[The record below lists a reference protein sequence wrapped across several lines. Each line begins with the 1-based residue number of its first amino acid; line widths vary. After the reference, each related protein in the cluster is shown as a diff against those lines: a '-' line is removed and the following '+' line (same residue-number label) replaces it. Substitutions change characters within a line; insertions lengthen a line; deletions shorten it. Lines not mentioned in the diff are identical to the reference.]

1 MFSSHGNFQRICK
14 NLQIFWPG
22 IKRCSAITLIACY
35 YLQKKKKLPFRS
47 VFKPEQNPLTFQQ
60 RAGNTGRNKP
70 IRSPEKGAPGKTEIR
85 SIALCSTVI
94 THTRIFADLC
104 SWDVRGHFAQLVSWF
119 TDTGDYMAKRRS
131 SLSRQHSRTEP
142 LECLSTGEALGASVF
157 ALLPTRL
164 VLHHRRASRLYR
176 THDFLGSNHLSS
188 RNNIINPRN
197 KPRSCWGFHLRNNTV
212 KINFWLEKSGLLIF
226 FFKCHGK
233 RQTAWTQLCRTWES
247 RGRGKEI
254 IPLQMVWPPGWG
266 WQPGKL

>member
-1 MFSSHGNFQRICK
+1 M
-14 NLQIFWPG
+14 
-22 IKRCSAITLIACY
+22 
-35 YLQKKKKLPFRS
+35 
-47 VFKPEQNPLTFQQ
+47 FKPEQNPLTFQQ

-85 SIALCSTVI
+85 SVALCYAVI

-119 TDTGDYMAKRRS
+119 TDAGDYMAKRRS

-233 RQTAWTQLCRTWES
+233 RNTSVNAVMSILGKQGERKGDNTPTDGMTPWMGMAARETLGPKKLMQEHTLISARGPDLHTGRKRKRES
-247 RGRGKEI
+247 VEG
-254 IPLQMVWPPGWG
+254 LQR
-266 WQPGKL
+266 K